1 MAFCNVG
8 LVLLVG
14 YMIQLLLMT
23 DKPLDLA
30 VWLYANDHRVIS
42 VAVLHQILAHIFY
55 IFLQRKYEK

>member
-30 VWLYANDHRVIS
+30 V
-42 VAVLHQILAHIFY
+42 
-55 IFLQRKYEK
+55 